1 MEIIKSILLGLIQ
14 GLTEFLPVSSSGHL
28 VLAQY
33 FFGVEEGGIA
43 IEVVLHLGTLAA
55 VVLFFFKDIVRLF
68 KAVPYLFSQRGG
80 EEVQGDK
87 RIVWMLVV
95 ASIPTAIMGFLLEDF
110 FEGMFASPVVV
121 PFTLLITAGLM
132 LWSNRLLSGRRT
144 LSRMRP
150 VQALWIGV
158 FQGLAIM
165 PGISRSGSTIFASL
179 VQGFDR
185 EEAARFSFL
194 LSIPAIVG
202 ATVFKLDDIVGLTAT
217 YALPLLIGFLAAAVS
232 GYIAIQFLF
241 ALIKRQKLYVFS
253 IYCAAVAVI
262 SLVAY
267 HITSA

>member
-1 MEIIKSILLGLIQ
+1 MEIIKSLILGLIQ

-33 FFGVEEGGIA
+33 FFGIEETGIA

-55 VVLFFFKDIVRLF
+55 VVIFFFKDIVRLF
-68 KAVPYLFSQRGG
+68 SAVPYLFSQKGG
-80 EEVQGDK
+80 EEKQGDK
-87 RIVWMLVV
+87 RVIWMLIV

-110 FEGMFASPVVV
+110 FEGLFATPVVV

-132 LWSNRLLSGRRT
+132 LWANKLLHGRRP

-150 VQALWIGV
+150 VQALWIGL

-179 VQGFDR
+179 IQGFER

-194 LSIPAIVG
+194 LSIPAILG
-202 ATVFKLDDIVGLTAT
+202 ATLFKFDEIRELSAS
-217 YALPLLIGFLAAAVS
+217 YAMPLLVGFLAAVVS
-232 GYIAIQFLF
+232 GYIAIQFLL
-241 ALIKRQKLYVFS
+241 ALIRRKKLYVFS
-253 IYCAAVAVI
+253 IYCAVIAVI
-262 SLVAY
+262 SLIAY
-267 HITSA
+267 HFA